1 MVVAAMLLA
10 AAPARAD
17 ESGIVLA
24 DGEGVG
30 QVKASCAICHSLDY
44 ILMNSPIQDA
54 TGWDKTVTKMVKV
67 MGAPI
72 APQDSA
78 VIVAYLARYY
88 GKEPAAQAR

>member
-1 MVVAAMLLA
+1 MHGQPSPHV
-10 AAPARAD
+10 P
-17 ESGIVLA
+17 
-24 DGEGVG
+24 GVQRG
-30 QVKASCAICHSLDY
+30 HGATWHSLDY
-44 ILMNSPIQDA
+44 CVMNSPFQDRA
-54 TGWDKTVTKMVKV
+54 GWEKTVTKMVKV